1 MTEKRFELPAS
12 PAIAALSMVEFA
24 ARAPEADE
32 VVVKV
37 EASSLNFHDY
47 LVVTGIIPT
56 QPGRVPLSDGVGVV
70 TACGDRVTRFAVGDR
85 VMGTFF
91 ADWIGGEPTGTR
103 TARMGGDHVDG
114 FAATCVTISEQRFTK
129 VPAGLSAVEAA
140 TLPCAGLTAWRAI
153 VVEGRVGPGD
163 TVVVQGSGG
172 VSLFAMQFARMAGAR
187 VIATTGSSAKAA
199 RLKELGASEVV
210 DRNDPKWG
218 RAVRDL
224 TASGATHLVEVA
236 GGDLSQS
243 LQALGVGGRLC
254 LVGALSRQP
263 IQFPTIHM
271 IHANRHIDGI
281 TVGSR
286 DHQEAMVAAI
296 ELHGLSPV
304 VDSVYPLDQLGA
316 AFAYFETQQH
326 FGKIAINAERD

>member
-1 MTEKRFELPAS
+1 MTDFRYELTAS
-12 PAIAALSMVEFA
+12 PTIAALSMVPCAVREPGA
-24 ARAPEADE
+24 NE

-70 TACGDRVTRFAVGDR
+70 TACGDQVTRFAVGDR
-85 VMGTFF
+85 VLGTFF
-91 ADWIGGEPTGTR
+91 ADWVGGAPTGSR

-114 FAATCVTISEQRFTK
+114 FAATSVTMSEQRFTK
-129 VPAGLSAVEAA
+129 VPNGLSAIQAA

-153 VVEGRVGPGD
+153 VVEGQVGPGD

-172 VSLFAMQFARMAGAR
+172 VSLFSMQFARMAGAR
-187 VIATTGSSAKAA
+187 VIATTGSSEKAA

-210 DRNDPKWG
+210 DRNDPQWG
-218 RAVRDL
+218 KAVREL
-224 TASGATHLVEVA
+224 TENGATHLVEVA
-236 GGDLSQS
+236 GGDLTQS
-243 LQALGVGGRLC
+243 LQSLCVGGRLC

-263 IQFPTIHM
+263 IQFPTVQM
-271 IHANRHIDGI
+271 IYANRHIDGI

-286 DHQEAMVAAI
+286 DHQDSMIAAI
-296 ELHGLSPV
+296 DHHGLSPV
-304 VDSVYPLDQLGA
+304 VDSVYALDRLGA
-316 AFAYFETQQH
+316 AFTYFETQQH
-326 FGKIAINAERD
+326 FGKVVISAERD